1 MDNKTKIMVV
11 DDDPGILFTVEAVLQ
26 DAGYDVTC
34 CSCGPYCLDTL
45 EGGFRGLVLMDIM
58 MPEMDGWDTI
68 QAIVE
73 KQLLDG
79 NIICMLTAVAAP
91 GPKMEGLQEYVL
103 DYVTK
108 PFDAETLLQ
117 TVEDCVMFA
126 A

>member
-1 MDNKTKIMVV
+1 MDKAKIMVV

-34 CSCGPYCLDTL
+34 CSSGQHCLDTL
-45 EGGFRGLVLMDIM
+45 QQGFRGLVLMDIM

-68 QAIVE
+68 QQIVE
-73 KQLLDG
+73 RQMLEG

-108 PFDAETLLQ
+108 PFNAETLLNA
-117 TVEDCVMFA
+117 VEDCMMFSA
-126 A
+126 